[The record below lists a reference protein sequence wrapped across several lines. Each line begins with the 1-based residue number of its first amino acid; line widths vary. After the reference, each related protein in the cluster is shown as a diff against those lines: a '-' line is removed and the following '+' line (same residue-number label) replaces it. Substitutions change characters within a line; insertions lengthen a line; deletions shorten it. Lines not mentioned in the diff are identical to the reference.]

1 MLNYIGLPTTLNIP
15 AQGWTISIVGWL
27 IVFTAL
33 VALVI
38 LFTQLPK
45 LVYYKTRKKLRQEKK
60 AKMATRKAAAGE
72 KGDDHLQISGDES
85 AAIAM
90 ALQLFFGEL
99 HDEESNI
106 IQIKRINK
114 RYSPWS
120 SKIYGLREWPR
131 NN

>member
-1 MLNYIGLPTTLNIP
+1 MLNYIGLPTLLNIP

-60 AKMATRKAAAGE
+60 AKLASQKAASGSSE
-72 KGDDHLQISGDES
+72 NEHLQISGDES

>member
-1 MLNYIGLPTTLNIP
+1 MLNILNTSILLGIP
-15 AQGWTISIVGWL
+15 AQGWTISIVGWG
-27 IVFTAL
+27 IVFLAL
-33 VALVI
+33 VVLVI
-38 LFTQLPK
+38 LFTQVPK
-45 LVYYKTRKKLRQEKK
+45 LVYYKSRKKMRQEQ
-60 AKMATRKAAAGE
+60 KAATAKANVGTSE
-72 KGDDHLQISGDES
+72 DDQLQISGDES

-90 ALQLFFGEL
+90 ALHLYFGEL